1 MVSGFRKNVAVIDAL
16 RNWLLF
22 VIICIKI
29 IINWMTW
36 SKYRRS
42 LNKENVSHFQLSKVN
57 AIKLFIEP
65 LLNVMC
71 MLNLSN
77 SIEYRNNGCNLLN
90 IFKGK

>member
-1 MVSGFRKNVAVIDAL
+1 MVSGFKKNVAVINAL
-16 RNWLLF
+16 RNWLIF

-29 IINWMTW
+29 IINWMTG

-42 LNKENVSHFQLSKVN
+42 LNKENVSHFQLAKVN

-65 LLNVMC
+65 VLNVMC
-71 MLNLSN
+71 MLNLLN